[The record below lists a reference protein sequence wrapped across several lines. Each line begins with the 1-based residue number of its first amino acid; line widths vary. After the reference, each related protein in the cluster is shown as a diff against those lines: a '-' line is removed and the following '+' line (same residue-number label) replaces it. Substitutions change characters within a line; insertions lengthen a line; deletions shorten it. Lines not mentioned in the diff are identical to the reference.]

1 MRRIASFQAY
11 MGQELDAIASLE
23 VVSLAKGGDE
33 RSFEALLRPLL
44 LPAYKLACVLL
55 QNPQAAEDAVQEAAL
70 KSWRKLHQLRAG
82 EPMQPWFFGIVAN
95 ECRSVR
101 RARWWSV
108 LTGYTADRQVES
120 HADAVDRG
128 TDIQKTLVR
137 LPNLARLVVVLYFYF
152 DMPVEEIA
160 VVVQRKPAA
169 VRSQLYRA
177 IERLR
182 THGRLEDLN
191 S

>member
-1 MRRIASFQAY
+1 M
-11 MGQELDAIASLE
+11 
-23 VVSLAKGGDE
+23 AKGGDE

-70 KSWRKLHQLRAG
+70 KSWRKLHQLRPG

-95 ECRSVR
+95 ECRSAR
-101 RARWWSV
+101 RGRWWSV
-108 LTGYTADRQVES
+108 LTGYAPDRQVAS

-128 TDIQKTLVR
+128 TDIQKALVR

-160 VVVQRKPAA
+160 VAVQRKPAA

-177 IERLR
+177 IDRLR
-182 THGRLEDLN
+182 THGRLEELD